1 MIHSTTAWV
10 VFSLLVLG
18 MLAIDLGFFHRKA
31 HKESMREA
39 VAWSVVWIS
48 IALLFNGGVFLA
60 FGPQKGMEFLAA
72 YLIEKS
78 LSVDNIFVFVAI
90 FTYFSVE
97 ARYQHR
103 VLFWGIM
110 GALVMRGIFI
120 YAGIALIERFQWVT
134 YLLGGFL
141 VLTGLK
147 FAKEETEIQPDRNP
161 VVRFFREIVPVTAT
175 FRGQSFFVREHG
187 RWLATPLM
195 VVLLVVEITD
205 VIFATDSVPAVLSV
219 SRDPFI
225 VYSSNVFAILGLRAL
240 YFVLA
245 GAMVKF
251 IYLRYGLAAILIF
264 VGGKMLIHHWIHVP
278 IPVSLGVIAGLLSFS
293 IYLSVLRHPRHVKQG

>member
-10 VFSLLVLG
+10 VFSLVVLG
-18 MLAIDLGFFHRKA
+18 MLALDLGVFHRKA

-39 VAWSVVWIS
+39 LTWSIVWIS
-48 IALLFNGGVFLA
+48 VALLFNGGVFLA
-60 FGPQKGMEFLAA
+60 FGSQKGMEFLAA

-175 FRGQSFFVREHG
+175 FRGQSFFVRENK

-264 VGGKMLIHHWIHVP
+264 VGGKMLVHGFIHVP
-278 IPVSLGVIAGLLSFS
+278 ILVSLGVIAGLLSFS
-293 IYLSVLRHPRHVKQG
+293 IYLSVLRHPSHLKQS